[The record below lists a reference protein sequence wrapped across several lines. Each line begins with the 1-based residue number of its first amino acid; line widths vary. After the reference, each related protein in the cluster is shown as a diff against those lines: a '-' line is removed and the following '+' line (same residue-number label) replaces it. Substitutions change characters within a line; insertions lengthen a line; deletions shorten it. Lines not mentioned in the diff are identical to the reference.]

1 MLRAFAL
8 AIEDAARPAQRRA
21 LLLSLLLALGLLALA
36 WLGLTALLAGVRVV
50 GISWLDGA
58 VAALG
63 SVAALALAWILFPA
77 LTLLV
82 LGFFLDGILGAVERQ
97 HYPALGPPRRIG
109 FGAALM
115 SALRILALTLVLNL
129 LALPLYLVPAIN
141 FLVYYGLN
149 GYLVGREYFELVALR
164 RMDGAAARTMWRR
177 YRGTLVLAGV
187 SVVFLLS
194 LPLVNLVAP
203 VVAAAFMLHLLEALR
218 QDTAETFAARDRTR
232 LIED

>member
-1 MLRAFAL
+1 MLRAFAR

-21 LLLSLLLALGLLALA
+21 LFLSLLLALGLLTFA
-36 WLGLTALLAGVRVV
+36 WLGVTALLAGVRVA
-50 GISWLDGA
+50 GIAWLDGA
-58 VAALG
+58 LAALG
-63 SVAALALAWILFPA
+63 SLAALAVAWMLFPA

-82 LGFFLDGILGAVERQ
+82 LGFFLDGILAAVERQ

-115 SALRILALTLVLNL
+115 SALRIVALTLILNL

-177 YRGTLVLAGV
+177 YRGTLILAGMI
-187 SVVFLLS
+187 VVFLLS

-218 QDTAETFAARDRTR
+218 HGTAETFAARDRAR

>member
-1 MLRAFAL
+1 MLLAFAL

-21 LLLSLLLALGLLALA
+21 LLLSLSLALGLLVLA
-36 WLGLTALLAGVRVV
+36 WLLMTALLAGVRVV

-58 VAALG
+58 LAALG
-63 SVAALALAWILFPA
+63 SVAALALAWMLFPA
-77 LTLLV
+77 LSLLV
-82 LGFFLDGILGAVERQ
+82 LGFFLDGILAAVERQ
-97 HYPALGPPRRIG
+97 HYPSLGPPRRVG
-109 FGAALM
+109 LGAALA
-115 SALRILALTLVLNL
+115 SALRILALTIVLNL

-177 YRGTLVLAGV
+177 HRGTLSLAGMI
-187 SVVFLLS
+187 VVFLLS

-203 VVAAAFMLHLLEALR
+203 VVAAAFMLHLLEAR
-218 QDTAETFAARDRTR
+218 RHGTAETFAARDRTG

>member
-1 MLRAFAL
+1 MFRALAL

-21 LLLSLLLALGLLALA
+21 LLLSVLLALGLLALA
-36 WLGLTALLAGVRVV
+36 WLTLTALLASERVV

-58 VAALG
+58 IAALG
-63 SVAALALAWILFPA
+63 SVAALALAWMLFPA

-82 LGFFLDGILGAVERQ
+82 LGFFLDGILAAVERQ
-97 HYPALGPPRRIG
+97 HYPALDPPRPVG
-109 FGAALM
+109 LGAALA
-115 SALRILALTLVLNL
+115 SALRILALTLILNL
-129 LALPLYLVPAIN
+129 LALPLYLIPAIN

-164 RMDGAAARTMWRR
+164 RMDGAAARGMWRR
-177 YRGTLVLAGV
+177 HRGTLILAGMI
-187 SVVFLLS
+187 VVFLLS

-203 VVAAAFMLHLLEALR
+203 VVAAAFMLHLIEALR
-218 QDTAETFAARDRTR
+218 RGTAETFAARDRTG

>member
-8 AIEDAARPAQRRA
+8 AVEDAARPAQRRA
-21 LLLSLLLALGLLALA
+21 LLLSLLLTLGLLALA
-36 WLGLTALLAGVRVV
+36 WLLLTALLAGLRVV

-58 VAALG
+58 LAALG
-63 SVAALALAWILFPA
+63 SVAALALAWMLFPA

-82 LGFFLDGILGAVERQ
+82 LGLFLDGILAAVERQ
-97 HYPALGPPRRIG
+97 HYPALGPPRRVG
-109 FGAALM
+109 LGAALA
-115 SALRILALTLVLNL
+115 SALRILALTVVLNL
-129 LALPLYLVPAIN
+129 LALPFYLVPAIN

-164 RMDGAAARTMWRR
+164 RMDGATARTMWRR
-177 YRGTLVLAGV
+177 HRGILILAGMI
-187 SVVFLLS
+187 VVFLLS

-203 VVAAAFMLHLLEALR
+203 VVAAAFMLHLVQALR
-218 QDTAETFAARDRTR
+218 HGTAETFAARDRAG

>member
-8 AIEDAARPAQRRA
+8 AIEDATRPAQRRA
-21 LLLSLLLALGLLALA
+21 LLLSVLLALSLLALA
-36 WLGLTALLAGVRVV
+36 WIGLTALLAGERVV

-58 VAALG
+58 IAALG
-63 SVAALALAWILFPA
+63 SVAALALAWMLFPA

-82 LGFFLDGILGAVERQ
+82 LGFFLDGILAAVERQ
-97 HYPALGPPRRIG
+97 HYPALGPPRRVG
-109 FGAALM
+109 FGAALA

-129 LALPLYLVPAIN
+129 LVLPLYLVPAIN

-164 RMDGAAARTMWRR
+164 RMEGAAARGMWRR
-177 YRGTLVLAGV
+177 HRGTLILAGMI
-187 SVVFLLS
+187 VVFLLS
-194 LPLVNLVAP
+194 LPLINLVAP
-203 VVAAAFMLHLLEALR
+203 VVAAAFMLHLVEALR
-218 QDTAETFAARDRTR
+218 RGTAETFAARDRTG